1 MSRLN
6 YCIKIVLGNE
16 GGYVDHK
23 NDRGGATNYGVT
35 QRTYDDFCKMTG
47 RHKKPVKS
55 ISMEEVELIYSA
67 YWKDA
72 HCSYKP
78 EALDLAHFDFA
89 INAGAGRANKT
100 LQKILGVDEDGIV
113 GRNTLNALHE
123 EVVASNIEEVVADYM
138 DAHRDFYRRIV
149 AKDATQGVFL
159 KGWLSRVDHLEVAM
173 NLPVSGSVIF
183 GGVA

>member
-35 QRTYDDFCKMTG
+35 QKTYDDFCKMTG

-55 ISMEEVELIYSA
+55 ISMEEVELIYST

-72 HCSYKP
+72 HCSYMP
-78 EALDLAHFDFA
+78 EPLDCQIFDAA
-89 INAGAGRANKT
+89 INHGPKRAI
-100 LQKILGVDEDGIV
+100 KILQRALGVADDGIC
-113 GRNTLNALHE
+113 GKQTLGAVHE
-123 EVVASNIEEVVADYM
+123 EVVIGGIDSLCHQYLNERAAFYDQIIENDPSQA
-138 DAHRDFYRRIV
+138 
-149 AKDATQGVFL
+149 VFA
-159 KGWLSRVDHLEVAM
+159 KGWVNRVEHLREMVA
-173 NLPVSGSVIF
+173 
-183 GGVA
+183 